1 VSGAG
6 PDVIAGGTRM
16 VGFGIMRQQC
26 RKAALYAILAAVIL
40 GFPTHAMQSRTPV
53 NVASLGPQVGE
64 SVPNFTLPDQ
74 NGRERTLESILG
86 PNGAILLF
94 HRSADW

>member
-1 VSGAG
+1 MTRQGKLAALGVPVGIA
-6 PDVIAGGTRM
+6 VIAVAVAVLG
-16 VGFGIMRQQC
+16 VGSD
-26 RKAALYAILAAVIL
+26 
-40 GFPTHAMQSRTPV
+40 AMESRTPI

-64 SVPNFTLPDQ
+64 QVPTFSLPDQ
-74 NGRERTLESILG
+74 NGQVQSLESILG

>member
-6 PDVIAGGTRM
+6 PEAIAGGTHM
-16 VGFGIMRQQC
+16 VGFGTMRQQC
-26 RKAALYAILAAVIL
+26 RKAALYTVLAAMML

-64 SVPNFTLPDQ
+64 SVPDFTLQ